1 MASEGSDGWRSGD
14 AGLDGAQLLTTT
26 LAEPAISYD
35 SHMVESATRDPAP
48 TPVDESQ
55 TAGETQ
61 APSTLAGTPPLG
73 AAPPDAVSAASATM
87 APTLRVPGAPPD
99 DLYAMLGQD
108 GDDAT
113 TSETLAELAAIG
125 VPTTPLRAIVP
136 RASTAAGGEASTPD
150 GDDLWASLSET
161 PDPAPAASGVHALRS
176 LLLGNGP
183 DYEARLTLI
192 EHRLEQLALYVTTE
206 AQTARSDA
214 ERVPELGRRVD
225 ALAARVE
232 DALDL
237 ARGGDVSVHA
247 HSTLQRQVD
256 ELRLE
261 QSELSETLATR
272 IRALEER
279 TRLRQREART
289 ARRAELLRLR
299 LLVYAPPETFGS
311 SRLRAIER
319 RAEQR
324 AFASSG
330 ASELSGPA
338 LDAVRQ
344 GHDAG
349 AAWRVFSHGIVVF
362 FGALLTLIVVVARL
376 TGEHLRDAWDH
387 LMALFDHD

>member
-1 MASEGSDGWRSGD
+1 MASDGSGGWRADDEGQ
-14 AGLDGAQLLTTT
+14 DGAQILTST
-26 LAEPAISYD
+26 LAEPALVYD
-35 SHMVESATRDPAP
+35 SHTLESSARNPAP
-48 TPVDESQ
+48 TPPGGSQ
-55 TAGETQ
+55 PAGERQ
-61 APSTLAGTPPLG
+61 SPSTFAGTSPLSAGPPVS
-73 AAPPDAVSAASATM
+73 APAASATP
-87 APTLRVPGAPPD
+87 APALPALSVPPD

-108 GDDAT
+108 GDDTT
-113 TSETLAELAAIG
+113 TSETLAELATMG
-125 VPTTPLRAIVP
+125 VPTTPLRDFVP
-136 RASTAAGGEASTPD
+136 EASTAAGAPD
-150 GDDLWASLSET
+150 GDDLWATLSET

-206 AQTARSDA
+206 AQAARSDA
-214 ERVPELGRRVD
+214 PRVPELGRRVD

-247 HSTLQRQVD
+247 LSTLQRQVD
-256 ELRLE
+256 ALRMEL
-261 QSELSETLATR
+261 SELS
-272 IRALEER
+272 ER
-279 TRLRQREART
+279 TRLRQREARMART
-289 ARRAELLRLR
+289 AQRAELLRLR
-299 LLVYAPPETFGS
+299 MRVYAPPGTFGS

-324 AFASSG
+324 AIASSSG
-330 ASELSGPA
+330 SDLSGPA

-387 LMALFDHD
+387 LMALFGRD